1 VYLYSYRFDC
11 TGPCIGVPFAYMR
24 DRRLKDPLPG
34 DPLERQAL
42 VIGALIALALLS
54 WLFWGG
60 PR

>member
-1 VYLYSYRFDC
+1 
-11 TGPCIGVPFAYMR
+11 MR